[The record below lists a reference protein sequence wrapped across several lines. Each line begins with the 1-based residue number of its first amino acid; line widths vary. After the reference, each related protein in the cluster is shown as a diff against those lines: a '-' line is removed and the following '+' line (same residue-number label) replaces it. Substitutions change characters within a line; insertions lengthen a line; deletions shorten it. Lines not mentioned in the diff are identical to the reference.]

1 MRLDYFTFAFTGLLV
16 AVLMGGAMLASA
28 RHSKDGAALGWWGA
42 GYLTNALAIG
52 LFAIRGSVTEAAVI
66 IGANALLLSGSAF
79 IWCGLRRFEGRA
91 ESPWVG
97 PLAVLVWL
105 GLCAIPAFYASIAAR
120 VIVASLLSAFLSAMW
135 AFELWRGR
143 GERLPSRRPLMVV
156 AALHACCMVVRI
168 GFAINGHLPSIEG
181 SVDVSHL
188 SQAVDLSMIFFAV
201 IGGLLLVSMSKERA
215 ERVQRNIARV
225 DGLTGV
231 LNRGTFTAEGGRLL
245 ATARRAGTSVAL
257 VVFDI
262 DRFKRINDTFGH
274 PTGDRVI
281 RRFAACAAESLREG
295 DMLGRIGG
303 EEFAVLLAGAA
314 PQEAMAVA
322 ERVRNAF
329 ASAAREHDGPAAT
342 TVSGGVACARA
353 QDTDLADLMMQADRA
368 LYRAKRM
375 GRDRIVADTTIVP
388 IGPTAE
394 AGVSP
399 IRPRPDSVA

>member
-1 MRLDYFTFAFTGLLV
+1 MRLDYFTFAFTGLMV

-52 LFAIRGSVTEAAVI
+52 LFAVRGSVTEAAVI
-66 IGANALLLSGSAF
+66 IGANALLLSGSAL
-79 IWCGLRRFEGRA
+79 IWCGLRRFDGRA
-91 ESPWVG
+91 ESLWLG

-105 GLCAIPAFYASIAAR
+105 GLCAIPAFYASMEAR
-120 VIVASLLSAFLSAMW
+120 VIVASLLSASLSAMW
-135 AFELWRGR
+135 TFELWRGR
-143 GERLPSRRPLMVV
+143 EERLPSRRPLTVA
-156 AALHACCMVVRI
+156 AALHACCMLTRV
-168 GFAINGHLPSIEG
+168 GFAIDGRLPSIDG
-181 SVDVSHL
+181 SVDVLHL
-188 SQAVDLSMIFFAV
+188 SQAIDLSMVFFAV

-215 ERVQRNIARV
+215 ERVQRSIARV

-231 LNRGTFTAEGGRLL
+231 LNRGAFTAEGARLL

-281 RRFAACAAESLREG
+281 RRFATCAAESLREG

-314 PQEAMAVA
+314 PQEATAVA
-322 ERVRNAF
+322 ERVRLAF
-329 ASAAREHDGPAAT
+329 AAATREHDGPAAT
-342 TVSGGVACARA
+342 TVSGGLACARA

-388 IGPTAE
+388 IGPPAE
-394 AGVSP
+394 AGISP
-399 IRPRPDSVA
+399 ARPRPDSVA